1 MSRIRT
7 LATGMGLV
15 ESPRWHQGRLYV
27 SDWTAGEVCAVGLDG
42 TVEVVASVASL
53 PLCTAWSPDGRMTI
67 VDSARS
73 RLLRR
78 EPDGTLTVR
87 AELGALGHWWNDVV
101 IDGRG
106 NTYVNRIGFDM
117 LAGEQPVPGHVTLVT
132 PDGTARDVAGG
143 LLFPNGMAVT
153 PDDSTLV
160 VADSYAGRLVAFDIG
175 PDGSLSE
182 GRPWAEL
189 GADAPDG
196 ICIDAEGAV
205 WYATVPGRRCVRVR
219 RGGEVL
225 ETVELD
231 RGGFSC
237 TLGGPDGRTLFVAAA
252 EWLGPGAEPVRPG
265 SGRVL
270 AVEVGVPGAGRP

>member
-1 MSRIRT
+1 MH
-7 LATGMGLV
+7 GLV
-15 ESPRWHQGRLYV
+15 ARR
-27 SDWTAGEVCAVGLDG
+27 
-42 TVEVVASVASL
+42 
-53 PLCTAWSPDGRMTI
+53 PDDHRRFP
-67 VDSARS
+67 RS

-78 EPDGTLTVR
+78 EPDGTLAVR
-87 AELGALGHWWNDVV
+87 ADLGALGRWWNDIVV
-101 IDGRG
+101 DGRG

-153 PDDSTLV
+153 PDNSTLV
-160 VADSYAGRLVAFDIG
+160 VADSYARRLVGFDIG

-196 ICIDAEGAV
+196 ICVDAEGAV
-205 WYATVPGRRCVRVR
+205 WYATVPGMRCARVR
-219 RGGEVL
+219 QGGEVL

-231 RGGFSC
+231 RGGFAC

-270 AVEVGVPGAGRP
+270 AVEVTVPGAGWP